1 MIWAVVSLAR
11 STVSMAATWVLVR
24 APSWVLVRP
33 VTLAVVRPAIRAV
46 LRSAAVMP
54 AIWAALSLARSAAS
68 MAAS

>member
-1 MIWAVVSLAR
+1 
-11 STVSMAATWVLVR
+11 MAATWVLVR

-54 AIWAALSLARSAAS
+54 AIWAALSLARSAVS